1 MTKNNN
7 EGYVF
12 GLDIGTRSIVG
23 TVGYRIGT
31 DRFIVV
37 AQEAIEHTTRAVI
50 DGQIHDI
57 STVAKT
63 ITEIKNRLEN
73 RLHQNLMDVSIAAAG
88 RVLKTK
94 KVQAVCDF
102 PGETKVTEEHI
113 RSLDM
118 LGVEKAY
125 EEIRQEIAENE
136 KKFFCVGYSTVKY
149 FLNGYPMEM
158 VEMHTANSIGVEL
171 IATFLPEEVV
181 DGLYSAVEEAG
192 LHVASLTLEPI
203 AAIQV
208 AIPEKFRL
216 LNIALVDV
224 GAGTSDI
231 SIVKEGSIIAFG
243 MIPLAGDEV
252 TEAIA
257 QNYLVDFET
266 AEWVK
271 RQCERRKSL
280 TFSNIFDEN
289 IRVTREEIAEVCADA
304 IGEIT
309 KSIAERIIVLNG
321 GKTVSAVFVVGGGGK
336 HEGFT
341 KALADYLELPENRV
355 AIRGAEVLN
364 NVEFEQPGIQKDST
378 LVTPIGICMNYYEQR
393 SNFIHVTVNEQRVKL
408 YDNGKVTVLDACIS
422 AGFSQTNLFPLR
434 GESLYYSVNGES
446 RETKGKSGEPA
457 QIWKNG
463 KEVSLN
469 EEVVERDDI
478 RVRPSTRG
486 EQGRLTVGDIP
497 ECREEIEITL
507 MGRKVLCPKLV
518 MVNGITANPL
528 YEVRQQDKIQVFDY
542 YTVGGV
548 FEFAEMEKEDVVLL
562 NGKEAGDDD
571 VVKEGDTIAR
581 RSKPG
586 KKKPAKE
593 KEPEESKPA
602 KEKKPEESKPIEEKE
617 PEESKPIE
625 EKEPE
630 ESKQGGK
637 KEPEKSKLIEK
648 KKSERKKIVEIEEE
662 EPEELGNPN
671 EQMEKDPLL
680 QPLKPLPKWMEGVPF
695 DTAKLGAD
703 GKVIPGVRG
712 GASAAGIKPSESQAE
727 KPPEMPATPVHVTV
741 NGTSVTMP
749 AKAKPIFVDVF
760 DVYPFDMSKVGGTRL
775 VTRINGIDKD
785 FTEPVYEGDEIDL
798 YWEK

>member
-1 MTKNNN
+1 MNNN

-23 TVGYRIGT
+23 TVGYRVGT

-37 AQEAIEHTTRAVI
+37 AQETIEHTTRAVI

-57 STVAKT
+57 PTVAKT

-73 RLHQNLMDVSIAAAG
+73 RLHQTLLDVSIAAAG

-94 KVQAVCDF
+94 KVQAVCEF
-102 PGETKVTEEHI
+102 PGETKVTDEHI

-125 EEIRQEIAENE
+125 EEIHQEEKE

-158 VEMHTANSIGVEL
+158 IAMHTANSIGVEL

-231 SIVKEGSIIAFG
+231 SIVKDGSIIAFG

-257 QNYLVDFET
+257 QNYLIDFET
-266 AEWVK
+266 AEHVK
-271 RQCERRKSL
+271 RQCEKRKSVV
-280 TFSNIFDEN
+280 FSNIFGEN
-289 IRVTREEIAEVCADA
+289 IRVTKEDIASISAAAVD
-304 IGEIT
+304 EIT
-309 KSIAERIIVLNG
+309 RNIAERIIALNG
-321 GKTVSAVFVVGGGGK
+321 GRTVSAVFVVGGGGK

-341 KALADYLELPENRV
+341 ETLADYLKLPENRV
-355 AIRGAEVLN
+355 AIRGAEVLS

-393 SNFIHVTVNEQRVKL
+393 SNFIHVTVNDQRVKL

-434 GESLYYSVNGES
+434 GESLYYSVNGEK
-446 RETKGKSGEPA
+446 REVKGKSGEPA
-457 QIWKNG
+457 QIRKNDR
-463 KEVSLN
+463 EVSLN
-469 EEVVERDDI
+469 EGLNEKDNI
-478 RVRPSTRG
+478 WVRPSTKG
-486 EQGRLTVGDIP
+486 DQGRIVVADIA
-497 ECREEIEITL
+497 ECREELEITF
-507 MGRKVLCPKLV
+507 MGRKILCPKSV
-518 MVNGITANPL
+518 KINGKPANPMT
-528 YEVRQQDKIQVFDY
+528 EVGQQDKVEVCDY

-548 FEFAEMEKEDVVLL
+548 FEFAEMEKVSPVLL
-562 NGKEAGDDD
+562 NGREAGYDSE
-571 VVKEGDTIAR
+571 VRNGDTIDR
-581 RSKPG
+581 
-586 KKKPAKE
+586 
-593 KEPEESKPA
+593 
-602 KEKKPEESKPIEEKE
+602 
-617 PEESKPIE
+617 
-625 EKEPE
+625 
-630 ESKQGGK
+630 K
-637 KEPEKSKLIEK
+637 KEPEKKEPAKKETGKKEPDKKEPDKRESEKRETDKKRQDRRSTQSGQNRRDRNRSAEK
-648 KKSERKKIVEIEEE
+648 KKPKEREEKLPQTPAE
-662 EPEELGNPN
+662 H
-671 EQMEKDPLL
+671 MEKDPLL
-680 QPLKPLPKWMEGVPF
+680 QPLKPLPEWLEGIPF
-695 DTAKLGAD
+695 DTPKMGAD
-703 GKVIPGVRG
+703 GTIIS
-712 GASAAGIKPSESQAE
+712 SAAPGSSGRGAAAQKEA
-727 KPPEMPATPVHVTV
+727 PATPVHIKV
-741 NGTSVTMP
+741 NGTPVTMP
-749 AKAKPIFVDVF
+749 AKEKPIFVDVF
-760 DVYPFDMSKVGGTRL
+760 DVYPFDMSKVGGIRL
-775 VTRINGIDKD
+775 VTRINGVDRD
-785 FTEPVYEGDEIDL
+785 FTEPVFEGDEIEL